1 MTNPTL
7 PADKSAIVIPSAV
20 EGPPR
25 GHASYGWRARLGLI
39 VPPTNTANESEWAR
53 MLPAGVT
60 LHATRMA
67 LHLHVEEPLRDDDPL
82 ACDLIAAAQL
92 LAQAGV
98 AAIAYG
104 CTAGSMIEP
113 LAQLPALIERTTGI
127 PGTTTAA
134 ALVDALHAVGARR
147 IVMISPYGPTLQA
160 REVAFLTRQGFE
172 IVSSRGL
179 GIGEGGAHEFV
190 RIREQ
195 GPEVVVALA
204 RAAMVAGAD
213 AMLIACTD
221 FGTLP
226 VVAALEAELG
236 IPIVTSNQAQLWATL
251 RAAGVDD
258 AVHGWGGLLD
268 GTHRIRPVQVQTD

>member
-1 MTNPTL
+1 MTASRP
-7 PADKSAIVIPSAV
+7 PVIPSAV
-20 EGPPR
+20 EGPPP

-39 VPPTNTANESEWAR
+39 VPPTNTANESEWSR
-53 MLPAGVT
+53 VLPDGVT
-60 LHATRMA
+60 LHTTRMP
-67 LHLHVEEPLRDDDPL
+67 LHLHVEEPLRDDAPL
-82 ACDLIAAAQL
+82 AVDLMAAAAL

-98 AAIAYG
+98 SAIAYG

-113 LAQLPALIERTTGI
+113 LGQLPALIERTTGI

-147 IVMISPYGPTLQA
+147 IMMISPYGPTLQA
-160 REVAFLTRQGFE
+160 REEGFLSRQGFT

-195 GPEVVVALA
+195 GPAVVTALA
-204 RAAMVAGAD
+204 RAAMVEGAD

-226 VVAALEAELG
+226 VVEMLEAELG
-236 IPIVTSNQAQLWATL
+236 VPIVTSNQAQLWATL
-251 RAAGVDD
+251 H
-258 AVHGWGGLLD
+258 AVNVTDPIPGWGGLLD
-268 GTHRIRPVQVQTD
+268 GTHRIGMHS

>member
-1 MTNPTL
+1 MTTPRL
-7 PADKSAIVIPSAV
+7 PASIVGATVIPSSV
-20 EGPPR
+20 EGQTQH
-25 GHASYGWRARLGLI
+25 HASYGWRARLGLI
-39 VPPTNTANESEWAR
+39 VPPTNTANESEWSR
-53 MLPAGVT
+53 VLPDGVT
-60 LHATRMA
+60 LHTTRM
-67 LHLHVEEPLRDDDPL
+67 PLPRDL
-82 ACDLIAAAQL
+82 VAAAQL

-113 LAQLPALIERTTGI
+113 LSQLPALIERATGI

-134 ALVDALHAVGARR
+134 ALVEALHAVGARR

-160 REVAFLTRQGFE
+160 REEAFLTRQGFT

-195 GPEVVVALA
+195 GPEVVSALA
-204 RAAMVAGAD
+204 RAAMVAEAD

-236 IPIVTSNQAQLWATL
+236 IPIVTSNQAQFWSTL
-251 RAAGVDD
+251 RAAGIDD
-258 AVHGWGGLLD
+258 AVPGWGGLLD
-268 GTHRIRPVQVQTD
+268 GTYRIRTVS

>member
-1 MTNPTL
+1 MSNSAL
-7 PADKSAIVIPSAV
+7 PADNRPVIVIPSPV
-20 EGPPR
+20 EGQPPE
-25 GHASYGWRARLGLI
+25 HASYGWRARLGLI
-39 VPPTNTANESEWAR
+39 VPPTNTANESEWSR
-53 MLPAGVT
+53 VLPDGVT
-60 LHATRMA
+60 LHSTRMA

-82 ACDLIAAAQL
+82 ARDLIAAAQL

-113 LAQLPALIERTTGI
+113 LGQLPALIERSTGI

-147 IVMISPYGPTLQA
+147 IVMISPYGPTLQS
-160 REVAFLTRQGFE
+160 REEAFLTRQGFA
-172 IVSSRGL
+172 IASSRGL

-190 RIREQ
+190 RIRGQ
-195 GPEVVVALA
+195 GPAVVVALA

-226 VVAALEAELG
+226 VVAALEAEFG

-251 RAAGVDD
+251 RAAGIDD
-258 AVHGWGGLLD
+258 PIPGWGGLLD
-268 GTHRIRPVQVQTD
+268 GTHRIRTVS

>member
-1 MTNPTL
+1 MTTPRL
-7 PADKSAIVIPSAV
+7 PASIVGATVIPSSV
-20 EGPPR
+20 EGQTQH
-25 GHASYGWRARLGLI
+25 HASYGWRARLGLI
-39 VPPTNTANESEWAR
+39 VPPTNTANESEWSR
-53 MLPAGVT
+53 VLPDGVT
-60 LHATRMA
+60 LHTTRMP
-67 LHLHVEEPLRDDDPL
+67 LHLHVEEPLHDDDPL
-82 ACDLIAAAQL
+82 ARDLVAAAQL

-113 LAQLPALIERTTGI
+113 LSQLPALIERATGI

-134 ALVDALHAVGARR
+134 ALVEALHAVGARR

-160 REVAFLTRQGFE
+160 REEAFLTRQGFT
-172 IVSSRGL
+172 IISSRGL

-195 GPEVVVALA
+195 GPEVVSALA
-204 RAAMVAGAD
+204 RAAMVAEAD

-236 IPIVTSNQAQLWATL
+236 IPIVTSNQAQFWSTL
-251 RAAGVDD
+251 RAAGIDD
-258 AVHGWGGLLD
+258 AVPGWGGLLD
-268 GTHRIRPVQVQTD
+268 GTYRIRTVS